1 MQLTLYLFREE
12 VKKFEDAMKA
22 ELLRGKYKRCDVNDF
37 PFEAMA
43 YVLYP
48 SFTGMRWAGF
58 FADAVDYDSSKMKN
72 SRCGLVFLT
81 KYKDRIFAI
90 TAGMGFSAIN
100 RDKIEYDFGLKV
112 ALNELDHDKILGVDS
127 RSCEL
132 NAVQK
137 REISSIEGRFEEF
150 GFDSYTDML
159 SRVLGKAEASAL
171 ARTVVGSDALIIN
184 DKMKMSDVPGKI
196 RKSYKLYG
204 SEKYK
209 ERYAFIDNVKLVKSK
224 ARRDVLTEKMVDSIR
239 NYKENKV
246 VLVAPDIDIAVNAA
260 AYRVSCGRERVDF
273 SDVKEDGVLDFVVSM
288 LKGGAG
294 LDSCF
299 IDALDADGGT
309 VAGKRRIKDYI
320 SCEVEESGDYFLFAD
335 RRWYRVSSDFA
346 VDIDEEIGAINIL
359 KNYMPD
365 VKVFGDKT
373 ETEGEYN
380 KRATK
385 IIGGVLFDRD
395 LHYTDKSGGSIEMCD
410 IFGNDGKIIHVKK
423 YGSSS
428 VLSHLFNQGYVSA
441 ETLRRDRSSEEWFVN
456 RIKEKGGCVPD
467 GGFGESK
474 NIKIVYAIVG
484 ARKGATLQTL
494 PFFSKVSLKSFYD
507 RLRVMGCML
516 DVTMSFM
523 K

>member
-12 VKKFEDAMKA
+12 VEKFDDAMKK
-22 ELLRGKYKRCDVNDF
+22 ELLNRKYERCGVSGF
-37 PFEAMA
+37 PFEAIA

-48 SFTGMRWAGF
+48 KSTGMRWAGF
-58 FADAVDYDSSKMKN
+58 FADTVDYDSNKMRN

-81 KYKDRIFAI
+81 KYKNRIFAI

-112 ALNELDHDKILGVDS
+112 ALNELDYDKILGVDS

-137 REISSIEGRFEEF
+137 REVSSVEGRFEEF
-150 GFDSYTDML
+150 AFDSYTDML

-184 DKMKMSDVPGKI
+184 DKMEMRDVPGKI
-196 RKSYKLYG
+196 KKSYKLYS

-209 ERYAFIDNVKLVKSK
+209 KRYAFIDNVRLVKSK
-224 ARRDVLTEKMVDSIR
+224 AKRDVLTEKMVDSIR
-239 NYKENKV
+239 NYKESKV

-260 AYRVSCGRERVDF
+260 AYKVSRGKECFIF
-273 SDVKEDGVLDFVVSM
+273 SDIKGDGALDYVVS
-288 LKGGAG
+288 LLDGGAG

-299 IDALDADGGT
+299 IDALDADGET
-309 VAGKRRIKDYI
+309 VAGKRRIKDYV
-320 SCEVEESGDYFLFAD
+320 SCEVEEGGDYFLFAD
-335 RRWYRVSSDFA
+335 KRWYRVNSDFA
-346 VDIDEEIGAINIL
+346 VDIDGEIGAINVL

-365 VKVFGDKT
+365 VKVFGDRT
-373 ETEGEYN
+373 EVEGEYN
-380 KRATK
+380 KRAAK
-385 IIGGVLFDRD
+385 LIDGILFDKD
-395 LHYTDKSGGSIEMCD
+395 LYYADKSGGSIEMCD
-410 IFGNDGKIIHVKK
+410 IFGSDGKIIHVKK

-441 ETLRRDRSSEEWFVN
+441 ETLRRNRSSGEWFIGK
-456 RIKEKGGCVPD
+456 IKEKGGCVPD
-467 GGFGESK
+467 GGFGESS

-484 ARKGATLQTL
+484 ARKGATLKTL

-523 K
+523 E